1 MIRIL
6 LADDHPIV
14 REGLRALLET
24 QADFEIIAEAANGG
38 EALHLTSEL
47 QPDIILLDLEM
58 PIMDGV
64 ETIRRLRDF
73 SRHRSHTIHIIVFT
87 AFDNDERIIDAL
99 QAGANG
105 YLLKDAPREEIF
117 NAIRVTMQGGSLL
130 QPIVASKLLR
140 HMGQHGMP
148 QISAGRAVSPKDQT
162 QTSSLLG
169 TNPHRQR
176 GFDSTAAQS
185 GGVQGAG
192 MHRYRVPPIET
203 LTERELE
210 VLHLLA
216 QGMPNKEIAAQL
228 TISERTA
235 KFHVSSIMGKLGAT
249 NRTEAVSLA
258 AQKGLITLHS

>member
-130 QPIVASKLLR
+130 QPVVASKLLR
-140 HMGQHGMP
+140 HMEQHGIPPAMSDHKGP
-148 QISAGRAVSPKDQT
+148 PHHATLP
-162 QTSSLLG
+162 SSLRPPG
-169 TNPHRQR
+169 QASSV
-176 GFDSTAAQS
+176 DA
-185 GGVQGAG
+185 
-192 MHRYRVPPIET
+192 YRVPPIET